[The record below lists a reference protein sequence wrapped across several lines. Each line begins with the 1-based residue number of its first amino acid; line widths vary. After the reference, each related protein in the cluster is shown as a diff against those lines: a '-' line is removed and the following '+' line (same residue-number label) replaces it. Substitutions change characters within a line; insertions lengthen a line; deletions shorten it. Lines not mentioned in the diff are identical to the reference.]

1 MSSHSG
7 GGFFGHSRSSGHR
20 RGGFIGHGHSSGHRG
35 SGMLG
40 GLMGGSSSGRRGH
53 YVQGGHFRP
62 QQRRGLGCLGVFVA
76 GAALLGGGVAGL
88 VSLVA

>member
-20 RGGFIGHGHSSGHRG
+20 RGGFIGQGHSSGHRG
-35 SGMLG
+35 GLVG
-40 GLMGGSSSGRRGH
+40 GLLGGSSSGRRGR
-53 YVQGGHFRP
+53 YVQGGHYRP
-62 QQRRGLGCLGVFVA
+62 QRRGLGCLGVFVV